1 MWQPWAGSC
10 RLVTR
15 SSSRHSAWRSLRRA
29 GATRL
34 VELDWWEPISQG
46 EANVLLTPAQHFSA
60 RGVHDRNRA
69 LWGSFVV
76 ETPHIRLYFGV
87 DSGYADHFREIGQRC
102 GAPDVAL
109 LPIGAYEPRWFMR
122 DMHMNPAEAVQT
134 HLDLEARLSIA
145 MHFGTFPLT
154 IEGIEEPVGTLR
166 EELARR
172 QIPDAEFRVLECGES
187 LRMPGHIEATCQH
200 SRIHGSGELT
210 WPSRPPRSSHPS
222 PSVPCICPTASSMAP
237 MTRGQSP
244 GGIPGPNVAAY
255 YRRRAEHGVGLI
267 LTEGTAIDHPACTE
281 HARRPRVS
289 RQRGSRRLGS
299 RAERGPRGRR
309 PHHAATLARGHA
321 AQPGSE
327 PHPEAPPIGPSGMA
341 GPDKPVSPP
350 MSEADIVAAVGAYA
364 RSAGHAHRLGFDGI
378 ECMARTAT

>member
-1 MWQPWAGSC
+1 MTRSDPSGHFDGTRFCNPGRVGQRGFPSFLRMALAERGNWRKWPSSVPVIPRQPLSLTQASDTIVSFVGHATFLIQTSAGNILTDPVYAQRASPVSWLGPQRVRQPGIRFADLPPIDMVLVSHNHYDHC
-10 RLVTR
+10 DVATLGRLVQACDPLFITPLGNGGL
-15 SSSRHSAWRSLRRA
+15 LRRA

-187 LRMPGHIEATCQH
+187 LRMPGT
-200 SRIHGSGELT
+200 
-210 WPSRPPRSSHPS
+210 SRPP
-222 PSVPCICPTASSMAP
+222 ASIPASMA
-237 MTRGQSP
+237 QE
-244 GGIPGPNVAAY
+244 N
-255 YRRRAEHGVGLI
+255 
-267 LTEGTAIDHPACTE
+267 
-281 HARRPRVS
+281 
-289 RQRGSRRLGS
+289 
-299 RAERGPRGRR
+299 
-309 PHHAATLARGHA
+309 
-321 AQPGSE
+321 
-327 PHPEAPPIGPSGMA
+327 
-341 GPDKPVSPP
+341 
-350 MSEADIVAAVGAYA
+350 
-364 RSAGHAHRLGFDGI
+364 
-378 ECMARTAT
+378 